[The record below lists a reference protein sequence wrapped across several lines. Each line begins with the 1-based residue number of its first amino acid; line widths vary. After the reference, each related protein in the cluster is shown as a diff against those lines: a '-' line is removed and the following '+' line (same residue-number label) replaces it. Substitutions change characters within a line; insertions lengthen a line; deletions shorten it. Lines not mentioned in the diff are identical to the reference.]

1 MAEIGHLG
9 QRLLAAGA
17 LPWNKVADQPIS
29 GPISGS
35 SNVTYAAPIIPS
47 PPKISVLIVSYN
59 TKEMTLA
66 CLRSVVAQTRTPH
79 EVIVLDNK
87 SQDGSAEAIAAEFP
101 HLHLMA
107 EQDNHGFAKG
117 NNIAAKRARGEY
129 ILLLN
134 PDTVVLDGA
143 IDRLM
148 AFSERVPLAKIWGGR
163 TLFGD
168 LSLNTS
174 SCWRRMSL
182 WNIFCRAAGLTGVFA
197 RSALF
202 NSEAYGGWDR
212 GTERQVDIVSGCFF
226 MIKRVD
232 WEALEG
238 FDPVFMMYGEEADLC
253 LRAGRDLSAQPRV
266 TPEATIIHYGGASE
280 RVRADR
286 VIRVLRAK
294 AELLRRH
301 IPGWQRPLAR
311 GLFLLFPLSRRIAA
325 SAGLRKGGGES
336 SSVWGEVWKRRAE
349 WGNGFD

>member
-1 MAEIGHLG
+1 MS
-9 QRLLAAGA
+9 
-17 LPWNKVADQPIS
+17 D
-29 GPISGS
+29 
-35 SNVTYAAPIIPS
+35 TAP
-47 PPKISVLIVSYN
+47 KTSVLIVSYN

-66 CLRSVVAQTRTPH
+66 CLRSVAAQTQTSH

-101 HLHLMA
+101 GSLLMA

-143 IDRLM
+143 IDRLV
-148 AFSERVPLAKIWGGR
+148 AFAARVPQAKIWGGR

-182 WNIFCRAAGLTGVFA
+182 WNIFCRTAGLTGVLP

-212 GTERQVDIVSGCFF
+212 STERQVDIVSGCFF
-226 MIKRVD
+226 LIRRVD
-232 WEALEG
+232 WETLGG
-238 FDPVFMMYGEEADLC
+238 FDPVFVMYGEEADLC
-253 LRAGRDLSAQPRV
+253 LRAKRDVSAVPRV
-266 TPEATIIHYGGASE
+266 TSEATIIHYGGASE
-280 RVRADR
+280 RVRTDR

-301 IPGWQRPLAR
+301 IPGWQRPFAW
-311 GLFLLFPLSRRIAA
+311 GLFVLFPLSRRIAA
-325 SAGLRKGGGES
+325 GAGVRKGGGES
-336 SSVWGEVWKRRAE
+336 SDVWNEVWRRRAE
-349 WGNGFD
+349 WAKGFD

>member
-1 MAEIGHLG
+1 M
-9 QRLLAAGA
+9 LAAEA
-17 LPWNKVADQPIS
+17 LPWNKVANRPLRAL
-29 GPISGS
+29 S
-35 SNVTYAAPIIPS
+35 SVVQNVTDAA
-47 PPKISVLIVSYN
+47 PKISILIISYN

-66 CLRSVVAQTRTPH
+66 CLRSVAAQTRTPH

-87 SQDGSAEAIAAEFP
+87 SQDGSAGAIAAEFP
-101 HLHLMA
+101 HLQLMA

-117 NNIAAKRARGEY
+117 NNIAAKQARGDY

-143 IDRLM
+143 IDRLV
-148 AFSERVPLAKIWGGR
+148 AFAERTPQARIWGGR

-182 WNIFCRAAGLTGVFA
+182 WNIFCRTAGLTGVFP
-197 RSALF
+197 RSPLV

-212 GTERQVDIVSGCFF
+212 SKERQVDIVSGCFF
-226 MIKRVD
+226 LIKRAD
-232 WEALEG
+232 WDVLGG
-238 FDPVFMMYGEEADLC
+238 FDPVFVMYGEEADLC
-253 LRAGRDLSAQPRV
+253 LRARRDLSAMPHV
-266 TPEATIIHYGGASE
+266 TSDATIIHHGGASE

-294 AELLRRH
+294 AELLQRY
-301 IPGWQRPLAR
+301 IPGWQRPIAK

-325 SAGLRKGGGES
+325 SAGVRKGSGES
-336 SSVWGEVWKRRAE
+336 ANVWGEVWRRRAE
-349 WGNGFD
+349 WGNGFEGRS

>member
-1 MAEIGHLG
+1 MEE
-9 QRLLAAGA
+9 
-17 LPWNKVADQPIS
+17 
-29 GPISGS
+29 GPEPAQCGLFYGS
-35 SNVTYAAPIIPS
+35 SHVTEARPKTSII
-47 PPKISVLIVSYN
+47 IISYN
-59 TKEMTLA
+59 TREMTLA
-66 CLRSVVAQTRTPH
+66 CLRSVIAETRSSH
-79 EVIVLDNK
+79 EVIVLDNN
-87 SQDGSAEAIAAEFP
+87 STDGSAEAIAAEFP
-101 HLHLMA
+101 DFLLMA
-107 EQDNHGFAKG
+107 EKENHGFAMG
-117 NNIAAKRARGEY
+117 NNLAAKRARGEY

-143 IDRLM
+143 IDRLV
-148 AFSERVPLAKIWGGR
+148 AFADSLPQAKIWGGR

-168 LSLNTS
+168 NSLNTS

-182 WNIFCRAAGLTGVFA
+182 WNIFCRTVGLTGVFP

-212 GTERQVDIVSGCFF
+212 NSTRHVDIVSGCFF
-226 MIKRVD
+226 LIKRAD
-232 WEALEG
+232 WEALGG
-238 FDPVFMMYGEEADLC
+238 FDPVFVMYGEEADLC
-253 LRAGRDLSAQPRV
+253 LRAERDLSALPHV

-301 IPGWQRPLAR
+301 IPRWQRPLAL

-336 SSVWGEVWKRRAE
+336 SNVWSEVWQRRAE